1 MGAPPGACIVR
12 DPASAR
18 DGRPIGEFP
27 QPDLRDSSGRA
38 RRLVLGL
45 LIGIGVGSLAYFIAN
60 TLIDPEPAML
70 YAHRRMSRDTFV
82 VWVALVSGV
91 VGLVVAVVVQNRLAK
106 QRSQAEHLPRA
117 TLR

>member
-1 MGAPPGACIVR
+1 MGAPPEAGIVR
-12 DPASAR
+12 DPAAAR
-18 DGRPIGEFP
+18 DGRPFGEFP

-45 LIGIGVGSLAYFIAN
+45 MLGIGVGSLAYFIAN
-60 TLIDPEPAML
+60 TLIDPEPAMR

-91 VGLVVAVVVQNRLAK
+91 VGLVVAVVIQNWRAK
-106 QRSQAEHLPRA
+106 RRSRAERVPRA
-117 TLR
+117 TIR